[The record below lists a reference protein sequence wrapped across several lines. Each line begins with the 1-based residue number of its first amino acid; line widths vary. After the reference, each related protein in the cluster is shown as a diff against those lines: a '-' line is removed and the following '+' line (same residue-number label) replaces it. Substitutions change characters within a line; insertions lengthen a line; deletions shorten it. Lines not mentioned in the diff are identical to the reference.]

1 MQSRR
6 APARARAGRR
16 AVRRHARDLLDG
28 PVRALAWAITTTG
41 FAILARRLVADRDPA
56 RPEHDE
62 ALLAIR
68 LGGHLLLSSARA
80 LVLAPPGTLAAS
92 GNVELA
98 GLRRDRGRDLRLVRR
113 GPFAGDVRR
122 GWRIALD
129 AVAMAGAAY
138 LSALALD
145 GPVLA
150 AAVAGQAILLGML
163 AARGR
168 DPVAAWGGGAYLGLA
183 LAHLLLFE
191 APLEALVTGLDDP
204 RGAAL
209 ALGAVALAAIAAV
222 APLYLASA
230 LLVTPF
236 QPGDGAPLAGVLDLG
251 VRQLGQVLLSGLWA
265 IVGLVTL
272 VIGLRRDERMLR
284 LGSLSLLLVTVAKV
298 FLYDLAALTS
308 LYRVGSFIA
317 LGLLLLVAAG
327 VWQRMRPRPLP
338 DLRATP
344 PALR

>member
-1 MQSRR
+1 
-6 APARARAGRR
+6 
-16 AVRRHARDLLDG
+16 
-28 PVRALAWAITTTG
+28 
-41 FAILARRLVADRDPA
+41 
-56 RPEHDE
+56 
-62 ALLAIR
+62 
-68 LGGHLLLSSARA
+68 
-80 LVLAPPGTLAAS
+80 
-92 GNVELA
+92 
-98 GLRRDRGRDLRLVRR
+98 
-113 GPFAGDVRR
+113 
-122 GWRIALD
+122 
-129 AVAMAGAAY
+129 MAGAAY
-138 LSALALD
+138 LTALALD

-150 AAVAGQAILLGML
+150 AALAGQAILLGML

-183 LAHLLLFE
+183 LAHVLLFE

-209 ALGAVALAAIAAV
+209 ALGAVALAALRGVHLLRRATAPDDGRQAAIAARARMTLAAIAAV

-230 LLVTPF
+230 LLITPF
-236 QPGDGAPLAGVLDLG
+236 QPGDGAPHADVLDLG
-251 VRQLGQVLLSGLWA
+251 VRELGQVLLSGLWA
-265 IVGLVTL
+265 IVGLATL
-272 VIGLRRDERMLR
+272 VIGLRRDERMPR
-284 LGSLSLLLVTVAKV
+284 LGSLALLLVTVAKV

-327 VWQRMRPRPLP
+327 VRQRMRPRPLP